1 MKDEN
6 LATGGP
12 WAGDSSP
19 RPGDR
24 LPIIGQ
30 RLAANSDSAPPGAN
44 SNASHK
50 PGGFIDDAST
60 TPPPHHNAQPD
71 YQLPGA
77 EKIIHVK
84 LGAGETTFKL
94 PANATFDTIRIV
106 GHDLVLVQKGGTAI
120 VLDDTA
126 DKLPNITI
134 GDVDV
139 PKIALEAAFTNN
151 GIEAAAGPEG
161 APTGSSGGD
170 FSGPVGGIGD
180 PFPLTPLQ
188 PPEGFG
194 FTPPTF
200 VLAIPQVSATTPP
213 VGGASSSESVSES
226 ALAQGTAPNASALS
240 ASTTVAFTAGL
251 DDLHVTL
258 NSSALTTAIP
268 GLTWTTSANGQE
280 IEGYQNGVEVV
291 KFDITAGSTSGAGGP
306 GTVTV
311 VETLLAPITG
321 EGTGTPDLGTLN
333 VVATDT
339 VNPATVTDA
348 VTVNVV
354 DDHPVAN
361 ADTASVADGSTV
373 SVTAANGL
381 FDPTGTNDKMG
392 ADQPSTGFLGEANV
406 TGVVSNGTANV
417 GVAGASGADGVPYT
431 VVGQYGTLTLNQD
444 GSFSYLAH
452 HNVAAGSQDVFTY
465 TITDAD
471 GTTASN
477 SLTITINAGAP
488 PVGGAS
494 SSEHVLESALA
505 PNGSGTHVTPDAAT
519 TPAGA
524 LTFTAGAD
532 TLNLSLSTASLAQ
545 NITDPQT
552 HSTLTWSVTNGGL
565 TVIGAQDGH
574 NVVEFDLSA
583 SSIAAG
589 TSGSVTVTETLLA
602 PISGEGTA
610 TNDLGTL
617 TVVGTDA
624 INPQTVTDTV
634 AVGVVDDGPQF
645 ISADHGQI
653 EDVAGITLTGNMSF
667 IVGADQPGTLAFNGI
682 STDPSHPTLVS
693 GVQSLGSAVYEY
705 VNASGEVIGTAG
717 VGGTEVFTVSL
728 NEASATYSFDLIQP
742 FDFGHLTSIGSSTV
756 TPAGPANWTE
766 LTDSSGNPLV
776 AITGYHSTAG
786 FDFATETPNT
796 GAVAPGAT
804 PLADTTFDTVNASA
818 SGLGVHSN
826 NFNQGD
832 VIFAQFGTVDQ
843 NWAAT
848 GNNVANVNTATFQMN
863 TGYAIGDQIQYIAH
877 YTDGTTSGV
886 QTVTDTAAN
895 NGAFTVSAGTH
906 GDLAYVEL
914 YDLSGKGKFLM
925 TGAFELSESGS
936 ATLPYGVT
944 LTDQD
949 GSTTTGAFDV
959 TVTANPVTV
968 SYNSTDPSVTALDG
982 SYQQIADT
990 SGSLGGSA
998 LTSATNAMIGGPE
1011 NDIFIGQFGPDTMT
1025 GGGGSDIFKL
1035 ETSLGLHVNDVITDF
1050 ISGTSGTHDT
1060 VDLTALLSNL

>member
-24 LPIIGQ
+24 PPIIGQ

-60 TPPPHHNAQPD
+60 TPPAHHNAQPD

-77 EKIIHVK
+77 EKIIHIK

-291 KFDITAGSTSGAGGP
+291 KFDITAGSTIGAGGP

-477 SLTITINAGAP
+477 SLTINIGPGAGP
-488 PVGGAS
+488 TGGSPS
-494 SSEHVLESALA
+494 SLSVNESALA
-505 PNGSGTHVTPDAAT
+505 PNGSGTHLSPDAAT
-519 TPAGA
+519 T
-524 LTFTAGAD
+524 TVSFTAGSD
-532 TLNLSLSTASLAQ
+532 DL
-545 NITDPQT
+545 
-552 HSTLTWSVTNGGL
+552 HVT
-565 TVIGAQDGH
+565 
-574 NVVEFDLSA
+574 LSA
-583 SSIAAG
+583 SGLVTLLAG
-589 TSGSVTVTETLLA
+589 GETITWTTSANGQEIEGYQNGVEVVKFDITAGSTIGAGGPGTVTVVETLLA
-602 PISGEGTA
+602 PITGEGTG
-610 TNDLGTL
+610 TPDLGTL
-617 TVVGTDA
+617 NVVATDTV
-624 INPQTVTDTV
+624 NPATVTDAVTV
-634 AVGVVDDGPQF
+634 NVVDDHPVAN
-645 ISADHGQI
+645 ADTAS
-653 EDVAGITLTGNMSF
+653 VA
-667 IVGADQPGTLAFNGI
+667 D
-682 STDPSHPTLVS
+682 
-693 GVQSLGSAVYEY
+693 GS
-705 VNASGEVIGTAG
+705 
-717 VGGTEVFTVSL
+717 TVS
-728 NEASATYSFDLIQP
+728 
-742 FDFGHLTSIGSSTV
+742 V
-756 TPAGPANWTE
+756 
-766 LTDSSGNPLV
+766 
-776 AITGYHSTAG
+776 
-786 FDFATETPNT
+786 
-796 GAVAPGAT
+796 
-804 PLADTTFDTVNASA
+804 
-818 SGLGVHSN
+818 
-826 NFNQGD
+826 
-832 VIFAQFGTVDQ
+832 
-843 NWAAT
+843 
-848 GNNVANVNTATFQMN
+848 
-863 TGYAIGDQIQYIAH
+863 
-877 YTDGTTSGV
+877 
-886 QTVTDTAAN
+886 TAAN
-895 NGAFTVSAGTH
+895 GLFDPTGT
-906 GDLAYVEL
+906 
-914 YDLSGKGKFLM
+914 
-925 TGAFELSESGS
+925 
-936 ATLPYGVT
+936 
-944 LTDQD
+944 
-949 GSTTTGAFDV
+949 
-959 TVTANPVTV
+959 
-968 SYNSTDPSVTALDG
+968 
-982 SYQQIADT
+982 
-990 SGSLGGSA
+990 
-998 LTSATNAMIGGPE
+998 
-1011 NDIFIGQFGPDTMT
+1011 
-1025 GGGGSDIFKL
+1025 
-1035 ETSLGLHVNDVITDF
+1035 
-1050 ISGTSGTHDT
+1050 
-1060 VDLTALLSNL
+1060 

>member
-77 EKIIHVK
+77 EKSIHVK

-94 PANATFDTIRIV
+94 PPTATFDTIRID

-170 FSGPVGGIGD
+170 VSVPVGGIGD

-188 PPEGFG
+188 PPEAFG

-291 KFDITAGSTSGAGGP
+291 KFDITAGSTIGAGGP
-306 GTVTV
+306 GTVTVVETLLAPITGEGTGTPDLGTLNVVATDTVNPATVTDAVTVNVVDDHPVANADTASVADGSTVSVTAANGLFDPTGTNDKMGADQPSTGFLGEANVTGVVSNGTANVGVAGASGADGVPYTVVGQYGTLTLNQDGSFSYLANHNVAAGSQDVFTYTITDADGTTASNSLTINIGPGAGPTAGSPSSLSVNESALAPNGSGTHLSPDAATTTVSFTAGADDLHTTLSTSGLVTLLAGGETITWIGNGTSTIIGTENGTQVVEFQITAGSTIGAGGSGTVTV

-494 SSEHVLESALA
+494 SSLSVNESALA
-505 PNGSGTHVTPDAAT
+505 PNGSGTPLSPDAAT
-519 TPAGA
+519 T
-524 LTFTAGAD
+524 TVSFTAGSD
-532 TLNLSLSTASLAQ
+532 DLHVTL
-545 NITDPQT
+545 
-552 HSTLTWSVTNGGL
+552 
-565 TVIGAQDGH
+565 
-574 NVVEFDLSA
+574 
-583 SSIAAG
+583 
-589 TSGSVTVTETLLA
+589 
-602 PISGEGTA
+602 
-610 TNDLGTL
+610 
-617 TVVGTDA
+617 
-624 INPQTVTDTV
+624 
-634 AVGVVDDGPQF
+634 
-645 ISADHGQI
+645 
-653 EDVAGITLTGNMSF
+653 
-667 IVGADQPGTLAFNGI
+667 
-682 STDPSHPTLVS
+682 
-693 GVQSLGSAVYEY
+693 
-705 VNASGEVIGTAG
+705 
-717 VGGTEVFTVSL
+717 
-728 NEASATYSFDLIQP
+728 
-742 FDFGHLTSIGSSTV
+742 
-756 TPAGPANWTE
+756 
-766 LTDSSGNPLV
+766 
-776 AITGYHSTAG
+776 
-786 FDFATETPNT
+786 
-796 GAVAPGAT
+796 
-804 PLADTTFDTVNASA
+804 SA
-818 SGLGVHSN
+818 SGLVTLLAG
-826 NFNQGD
+826 GET
-832 VIFAQFGTVDQ
+832 IT
-843 NWAAT
+843 W
-848 GNNVANVNTATFQMN
+848 
-863 TGYAIGDQIQYIAH
+863 
-877 YTDGTTSGV
+877 TTSANGQEIEGYQNGV
-886 QTVTDTAAN
+886 
-895 NGAFTVSAGTH
+895 
-906 GDLAYVEL
+906 
-914 YDLSGKGKFLM
+914 
-925 TGAFELSESGS
+925 
-936 ATLPYGVT
+936 
-944 LTDQD
+944 
-949 GSTTTGAFDV
+949 
-959 TVTANPVTV
+959 
-968 SYNSTDPSVTALDG
+968 
-982 SYQQIADT
+982 
-990 SGSLGGSA
+990 
-998 LTSATNAMIGGPE
+998 
-1011 NDIFIGQFGPDTMT
+1011 
-1025 GGGGSDIFKL
+1025 
-1035 ETSLGLHVNDVITDF
+1035 
-1050 ISGTSGTHDT
+1050 
-1060 VDLTALLSNL
+1060 